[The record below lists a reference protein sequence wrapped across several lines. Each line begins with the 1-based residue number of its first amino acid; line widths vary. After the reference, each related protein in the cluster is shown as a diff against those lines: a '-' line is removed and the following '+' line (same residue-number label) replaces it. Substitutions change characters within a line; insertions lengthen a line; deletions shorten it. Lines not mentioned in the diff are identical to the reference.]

1 MKAGAK
7 ESRNFAWMVVY
18 GDMVTLLLTFFVL
31 LFVIMKEAENNV
43 YKMIDRILTV
53 TESQI
58 KTHVMESNLT
68 NDIIIDRG
76 TKGIHLTI
84 SSGALFSVGDDE
96 VKPELKPLLDKIGE
110 AVAQVRYIPEEEDPR
125 FSKFFK
131 AINKRGL
138 KFEIEIRVEGHTDN
152 TPISTPKFPSNWELS
167 SFRAMNVMKYM
178 SKTSGIGEKSF
189 SALGYGEYRP
199 LFPND
204 TFKKRAANRRVEIF
218 IDADVVKKTL

>member
-7 ESRNFAWMVVY
+7 ETRNLAWMLVY

-43 YKMIDRILTV
+43 YEMIDRILTV

-58 KTHVMESNLT
+58 KAYVEEGGLSGE
-68 NDIIIDRG
+68 IIIDRG

-84 SSGALFSVGDDE
+84 SSGALFSLGDDE
-96 VKPELKPLLDKIGE
+96 VKPELMPLLDNIGE
-110 AVAQVRYIPEEEDPR
+110 AVAQVRYISEEKDPR
-125 FSKFFK
+125 FSKFFE
-131 AINKRGL
+131 AIDKRGW

-152 TPISTPKFPSNWELS
+152 TPINTAKFPSNWELS
-167 SFRAMNVMKYM
+167 SHRALNVMKYI
-178 SKTSGIGEKSF
+178 SRTSGIGEKSF

-204 TFKKRAANRRVEIF
+204 SFEKRAANRRVEIF
-218 IDADVVKKTL
+218 IDADVVKKTH